1 VWGAHGQRAQDDG
14 VDEGEN
20 RRYGAETAG
29 KRQQRGRGQPGTPSE
44 LA

>member
-1 VWGAHGQRAQDDG
+1 VRRAHGQRAQDYG

-20 RRYGAETAG
+20 RYYAAETAG